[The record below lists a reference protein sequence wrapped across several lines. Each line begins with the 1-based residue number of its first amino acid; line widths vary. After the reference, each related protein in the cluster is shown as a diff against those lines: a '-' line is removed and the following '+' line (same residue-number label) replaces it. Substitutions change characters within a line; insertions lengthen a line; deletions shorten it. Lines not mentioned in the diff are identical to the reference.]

1 MVATLPEVAERLM
14 TVDEFFA
21 LPDDD
26 GVDRML
32 LRGRVWEKPM
42 TKRNRWHSSTT
53 TNIGAILR
61 QWVLTQQKPRGCVY
75 SGEAGFKLRG
85 TPGSAVGIDVAYASH
100 EVVSRCDVNTTMID
114 GPPVLAVEILSP
126 SDKQDEVIAKVRE
139 YLDVGVALVWIVE
152 PVFQTVT
159 VYRPNERPKMFSGS
173 DVLSGHDQMPGF
185 QTTVNQIFED

>member
-1 MVATLPEVAERLM
+1 
-14 TVDEFFA
+14 
-21 LPDDD
+21 
-26 GVDRML
+26 
-32 LRGRVWEKPM
+32 
-42 TKRNRWHSSTT
+42 
-53 TNIGAILR
+53 
-61 QWVLTQQKPRGCVY
+61 
-75 SGEAGFKLRG
+75 
-85 TPGSAVGIDVAYASH
+85 
-100 EVVSRCDVNTTMID
+100 MID